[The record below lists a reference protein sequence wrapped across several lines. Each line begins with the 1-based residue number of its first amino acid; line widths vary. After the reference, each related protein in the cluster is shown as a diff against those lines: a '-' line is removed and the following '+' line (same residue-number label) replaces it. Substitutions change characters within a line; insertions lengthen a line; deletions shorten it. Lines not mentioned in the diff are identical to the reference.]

1 MALEPQAPVADP
13 EPLAALARA
22 VRRFWWVVVLVT
34 LLAVGAAALK
44 LSART
49 SDYRASAQLLILPL
63 PQYDQT
69 FLGTSL
75 LRDGGDPKLTA
86 ATAAQIVHSRAIA
99 ADASARL
106 GGRPAADSVLTSVSV
121 TPSTDANVLRVS
133 AQDGRRAGAVRLAN
147 AYVAAVLVE
156 RWRTISPELER
167 RLAALESRRSQL
179 GAGTGTG
186 TDDQLAA
193 VRDALAGGADPTLK
207 VLQPAASAVAES
219 RTSTALILILALVG
233 GAFLGLLAA
242 VALDHL
248 GGRLRDEDDALV
260 AYSLPIWGRVARAR
274 RRGAQLVVGPASE
287 RGAYQTLASHVDR
300 WCPETGA
307 IGLISAGRGDGR
319 TTAAAGIAAA
329 LSERGRSAA
338 FVYTSEPPADSLV
351 SKLEGAGVPVLSAG
365 PGGLSKLLEDLRGRV
380 DIVVIDGP
388 PVSRGTALLDLTHSA
403 DLLLVARIGHTG
415 RHDLRR
421 GRDVLEGVGARPAG
435 LLLLGVDRRGI
446 ERSAS
451 VEEGERRT
459 NPLAPM
465 P

>member
-22 VRRFWWVVVLVT
+22 VRRFWWVVVLVM

-106 GGRPAADSVLTSVSV
+106 GGRPAADSVLASVSV

-186 TDDQLAA
+186 TGTG
-193 VRDALAGGADPTLK
+193 VDAD
-207 VLQPAASAVAES
+207 
-219 RTSTALILILALVG
+219 
-233 GAFLGLLAA
+233 
-242 VALDHL
+242 
-248 GGRLRDEDDALV
+248 
-260 AYSLPIWGRVARAR
+260 GRVCGDIRVHADIGIDGLRH
-274 RRGAQLVVGPASE
+274 RGAREQ
-287 RGAYQTLASHVDR
+287 RR
-300 WCPETGA
+300 
-307 IGLISAGRGDGR
+307 
-319 TTAAAGIAAA
+319 
-329 LSERGRSAA
+329 ERGRDRERGQLACFPGHNVLRSSFPNRVFPVMAP
-338 FVYTSEPPADSLV
+338 SH
-351 SKLEGAGVPVLSAG
+351 GAG
-365 PGGLSKLLEDLRGRV
+365 R
-380 DIVVIDGP
+380 
-388 PVSRGTALLDLTHSA
+388 
-403 DLLLVARIGHTG
+403 
-415 RHDLRR
+415 
-421 GRDVLEGVGARPAG
+421 
-435 LLLLGVDRRGI
+435 
-446 ERSAS
+446 
-451 VEEGERRT
+451 
-459 NPLAPM
+459 
-465 P
+465 